1 MQNSESPTIAAGRV
15 APVDHG
21 HPYPPGHL
29 RFRVHGGRD
38 IEGYARNGRMASE
51 NLVALFVNGVLQLP
65 AGAKV
70 LDFGCGPGRVMTWF
84 QQEHRDWTF
93 FGTDIDPE
101 AIEWAQKNLGG
112 IATFDCN
119 PHLPPLR
126 YETGFFDFV
135 YSISIFSHLPE
146 DMQSAW
152 LAELSRVTKP
162 GGCLVLTTHG
172 EVLVPEEHRHV
183 LKNGFHYS
191 SGNATDGLPEF
202 YQTSYQTQEYVR
214 RVWSQYFTIE
224 NYFVRGLGNHQDLIV
239 CRKPVP
245 GAEHAQSGVSHA
257 SPKPSVAASLQRWF
271 KGLTGN
277 A

>member
-1 MQNSESPTIAAGRV
+1 MQPNVSPTTV
-15 APVDHG
+15 ANREAPIDHG

-51 NLVALFVNGVLQLP
+51 NLVALFVNGLLSLP
-65 AGAKV
+65 AGANV

-84 QQEHRDWTF
+84 QQEHKDWNF

-101 AIEWAQKNLGG
+101 AIEWAQKNLPGL
-112 IATFDCN
+112 ATFDCN
-119 PHLPPLR
+119 GHLPPLR

-146 DMQSAW
+146 DMQGAW

-172 EVLVPEEHRHV
+172 EALVPEEYRYV
-183 LKNGFHYS
+183 LKDGFHYS
-191 SGNATDGLPEF
+191 SGAATDGLPEF

-224 NYFVRGLGNHQDLIV
+224 NYFVRGLGNHQDLVI
-239 CRKPVP
+239 CRKPPSLAERLAVDAGV
-245 GAEHAQSGVSHA
+245 GAPE
-257 SPKPSVAASLQRWF
+257 AAGPVRRWL
-271 KGLTGN
+271 KRMTGN

>member
-1 MQNSESPTIAAGRV
+1 MQNDVPETTRAARE

-51 NLVALFVNGVLQLP
+51 NLVALFLDGSLQLP

-84 QQEHRDWTF
+84 QQEHKDWTF

-101 AIEWAQKNLGG
+101 AIEWAQKNLSA

-119 PHLPPLR
+119 GHLPPLR
-126 YETGFFDFV
+126 YETGFFDFI

-146 DMQSAW
+146 DMQDAW

-172 EVLVPEEHRHV
+172 ETLVPPEYQYV
-183 LKNGFHYS
+183 LKTGFHYS

-214 RVWSQYFTIE
+214 KVWSKYFTIE
-224 NYFVRGLGNHQDLIV
+224 NYFVRGLGGHQDLVI
-239 CRKPVP
+239 CRKPSVSADQPVP
-245 GAEHAQSGVSHA
+245 HEEKVQGATGGPVR
-257 SPKPSVAASLQRWF
+257 RWL
-271 KGLTGN
+271 KGLAG
-277 A
+277 